1 MGFAIGVIICY
12 QILFN
17 EVNDNLPQFATLK
30 AMGHSPR
37 FISGIVVYEA
47 LLMAVVGFIP
57 GAIIGDLIYQVLEHT
72 TQIQMFLTPGR
83 LLLIFTLTTGMCL
96 IAGNLAI
103 KKVHQT
109 DPADLF

>member
-1 MGFAIGVIICY
+1 
-12 QILFN
+12 
-17 EVNDNLPQFATLK
+17 
-30 AMGHSPR
+30 
-37 FISGIVVYEA
+37 
-47 LLMAVVGFIP
+47 MAVVGFIP

-96 IAGNLAI
+96 IAGHLAI